1 MGWVLLSNV
10 FCEAISLLSQLARRC
25 DDVWILLADGVVTL
39 RVTDWRLI
47 CAGCLAGS
55 ALAADAA
62 APPDFSPNAS
72 VGWVSIRGGQ
82 QVLVGSVE

>member
-39 RVTDWRLI
+39 RVTDWRLF
-47 CAGCLAGS
+47 CAGCQS
-55 ALAADAA
+55 ARGFTHDEHRFHQ
-62 APPDFSPNAS
+62 DFTGLFFRIFDP
-72 VGWVSIRGGQ
+72 
-82 QVLVGSVE
+82 LD